1 MTQLADSYL
10 FKKVRGAVT
19 LGTLASQTNC
29 NDFDSTDTLNGW
41 NGNDLCD
48 AVKANAGIDTGVIV
62 VLIVIILILV
72 LNVAY
77 LYWWNVVNSLRR
89 SIVEM
94 TRQILPVQQPVVL
107 VPATQQLP
115 PGYTTYPE
123 PSAASGFENKY

>member
-29 NDFDSTDTLNGW
+29 NYFDSADTLNGW

-48 AVKANAGIDTGVIV
+48 GVKANTGIGIGVIV
-62 VLIVIILILV
+62 VLIVIILV

-94 TRQILPVQQPVVL
+94 KRQILPVQQPVVL

-115 PGYTTYPE
+115 PGYTAYPDA
-123 PSAASGFENKY
+123 SGASGFENKY

>member
-48 AVKANAGIDTGVIV
+48 AVKANTGIGTGVIV
-62 VLIVIILILV
+62 VLIVIILV
-72 LNVAY
+72 LPMAY
-77 LYWWNVVNSLRR
+77 LYWWIVVNSLRR

-94 TRQILPVQQPVVL
+94 KRQILPVQQPVVL

-115 PGYTTYPE
+115 PGYTAYPDA
-123 PSAASGFENKY
+123 SGASGFENKY